1 MRKVRWHLKIWYEIQ
16 GSLVQILGIKG
27 SCIFKCRYWGVTKE
41 IFGSKETIDKVIWPF
56 TMI

>member
-16 GSLVQILGIKG
+16 GSLVQILGIKEVAF
-27 SCIFKCRYWGVTKE
+27 SNADIEGVTKE